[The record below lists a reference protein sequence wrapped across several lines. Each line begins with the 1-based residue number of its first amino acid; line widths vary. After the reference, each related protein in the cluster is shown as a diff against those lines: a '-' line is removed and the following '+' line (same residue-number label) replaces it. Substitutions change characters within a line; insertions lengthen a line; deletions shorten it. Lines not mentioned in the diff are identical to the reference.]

1 MFAGFVIGI
10 LTLDLAVFNDVASKE
25 TALADPN
32 NIDFSLIAV
41 MGITFEVVAGCVRLL
56 LHRAEDF
63 ALVALD
69 MGLVEAFFELLDQVC
84 EGTVATLGAH
94 TTKHDNGRLLS
105 FSVIIIGDGVEVEP
119 TNESHRYHL
128 Q

>member
-1 MFAGFVIGI
+1 
-10 LTLDLAVFNDVASKE
+10 
-25 TALADPN
+25 
-32 NIDFSLIAV
+32 